1 MMNKSLK
8 IVIGILSVVV
18 ASLFLTLIEI
28 TEVVSFGNAIVEISI
43 LGLLLFA
50 ITEGIYFLSILIAGL
65 LTKFFLWQNAKDL
78 KDVNK
83 NCRKVRKRKEKIAK
97 LREVATANEN

>member
-8 IVIGILSVVV
+8 IVIGVLSVVV
-18 ASLFLTLIEI
+18 ASLFLSIIEI
-28 TEVVSFGNAIVEISI
+28 TKVVSFGNLIIEISI

-50 ITEGIYFLSILIAGL
+50 ITEGIYFTAIIIAGL
-65 LTKFFLWQNAKDL
+65 LTKFFLWQNAKDI

-83 NCRKVRKRKEKIAK
+83 NCRKARKRKEKLTQ
-97 LREVATANEN
+97 LREVANANEN